1 MEAAVLFDAT
11 PLDRPHAARGIGAA
25 VRWVAEGLAGKPPE
39 RRPAFLVAGDGE
51 NAPLIPERY
60 SVRWPEW
67 RSSRVPDPWIP
78 TSVTRRVRA
87 LNPRLFHST
96 QPELLPTG
104 IPAVVSLYDLIPAA
118 YPKLFL
124 HGAGR
129 KAEASAYR
137 RWMSR
142 LPDAELLLCISQ
154 ETADDAVALAGADPA
169 RVRVIPLAA
178 PPQAIPAGDVPDDPY
193 ILMSGGLEPHKN
205 PWPVVSALALLPEP
219 LRLVM
224 TGPWGGRRVRLLRDY
239 AHRAGVL
246 DRVDLLGH
254 VPASRLAALRNN
266 AVAVVVPSLKEG
278 FGLPVL
284 EAMQAGVPVV
294 ASDTPALREVGG
306 DCPRYEDP
314 FNPEG
319 WADAIAEA
327 WQEPERRKAASIGGP
342 SRAQQ
347 FTWDRTTELILQ
359 AYDEVLA
366 R

>member
-1 MEAAVLFDAT
+1 MEAAILFDAT
-11 PLDRPHAARGIGAA
+11 PLDRDHAARGIGAA
-25 VRWVAEGLAGKPPE
+25 VRGMAEGLAGLPPDQ
-39 RRPAFLVAGDGE
+39 RPAFLIAGDGE
-51 NAPLIPERY
+51 NVPLIPERY
-60 SVRWPEW
+60 SVRWPDF
-67 RSSRVPDPWIP
+67 RVRRLPDPWP
-78 TSVTRRVRA
+78 LATVERHVRKLA
-87 LNPRLFHST
+87 PRLFHAT

-137 RWMSR
+137 RFMKR

-178 PPQAIPAGDVPDDPY
+178 PPQAIPAGDVPNDPY

-205 PWPVVSALALLPEP
+205 PWPVFSALALLPEP

-224 TGPWGGRRVRLLRDY
+224 TGPWGGRRMRLLRDY

-246 DRVDLLGH
+246 DRVDFLGH
-254 VPASRLAALRNN
+254 VPASRLAALRQG

-284 EAMQAGVPVV
+284 EAMEAGVPVV

-314 FNPEG
+314 FYPEG

-327 WQEPERRKAASIGGP
+327 WQEPGRRKAASIGGP

-347 FTWDRTTELILQ
+347 FTWDRTTELIVQ
-359 AYDEVLA
+359 AYHEVLG